1 VFGSISVAYKI
12 HMRFN
17 DRELTKI
24 SLGDAELE
32 GRLNHR
38 RPPGGNFSQKGNR
51 HFYFCM
57 NKYSLYLV
65 DINVEYSMF

>member
-1 VFGSISVAYKI
+1 LNSISGAYNI

-17 DRELTKI
+17 ERELTTI

-38 RPPGGNFSQKGNR
+38 RPASGNFSQKGNK
-51 HFYFCM
+51 HF
-57 NKYSLYLV
+57 
-65 DINVEYSMF
+65 

>member
-1 VFGSISVAYKI
+1 
-12 HMRFN
+12 MRFN

-38 RPPGGNFSQKGNR
+38 RPTGGNFSQKGNI
-51 HFYFCM
+51 
-57 NKYSLYLV
+57 
-65 DINVEYSMF
+65 DIVISHE

>member
-1 VFGSISVAYKI
+1 MLNNISGAFKL

-17 DRELTKI
+17 ERELTKI

-38 RPPGGNFSQKGNR
+38 RPPSGNFSQTGNR
-51 HFYFCM
+51 HF
-57 NKYSLYLV
+57 
-65 DINVEYSMF
+65 

>member
-1 VFGSISVAYKI
+1 MFGSISVAYKI

-57 NKYSLYLV
+57 NKYSLYV
-65 DINVEYSMF
+65 VGINVEYSMF